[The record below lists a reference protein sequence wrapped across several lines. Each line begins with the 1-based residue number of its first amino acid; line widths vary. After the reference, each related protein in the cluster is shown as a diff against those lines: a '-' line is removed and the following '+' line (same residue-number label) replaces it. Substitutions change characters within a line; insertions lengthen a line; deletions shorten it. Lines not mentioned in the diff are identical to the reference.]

1 MKAVY
6 EAGRCPVDC
15 QLKVG
20 AAHRSSGSMRSR
32 TGHPQSRCLS
42 PSGAFQAIARKKRRG
57 VIEKRRRDR
66 INNCLSELHHLL
78 QPTAF
83 LQQQQQ
89 ASGAGVT
96 MQERGKLEKAE
107 ILQMTVD
114 HLKELHSCGAAA
126 GGYLHDASLALDFY
140 RSMGFRECLGEVARY
155 LSVTSPASGGDPA
168 CEHPLRSRLIAH
180 LHGLASRLPCAGPSV
195 PPCMSG
201 TPSSSASSFSS
212 SRAHSSSTPSSSS
225 SSSVAPPLHCWGL
238 MLLPQGLPWVSPVAP
253 TELHPHAAP
262 HGHVPTPQQQQ
273 QLLLL
278 PGEAALKHFAS

>member
-1 MKAVY
+1 
-6 EAGRCPVDC
+6 
-15 QLKVG
+15 
-20 AAHRSSGSMRSR
+20 MRSR
-32 TGHPQSRCLS
+32 AGHPQSRCLS
-42 PSGAFQAIARKKRRG
+42 PSAAFQAIARKQRRG

-96 MQERGKLEKAE
+96 TQERGKLEKAE

-126 GGYLHDASLALDFY
+126 GGYLHDTSLALDFY

-155 LSVTSPASGGDPA
+155 LSMTSPASGGDPA

-180 LHGLASRLPCAGPSV
+180 LHGLASRLPCAGPAG
-195 PPCMSG
+195 PPRMSG
-201 TPSSSASSFSS
+201 TPSSSTSSFPSS
-212 SRAHSSSTPSSSS
+212 CVHSSSSSTPSSSS
-225 SSSVAPPLHCWGL
+225 SMAPPLHCWGL
-238 MLLPQGLPWVSPVAP
+238 MLLPQGLPWVSPAAP
-253 TELHPHAAP
+253 TELHPHTAP
-262 HGHVPTPQQQQ
+262 HGPVPTLPQQQ

>member
-15 QLKVG
+15 QLKGG

-32 TGHPQSRCLS
+32 AGHPQSRCLS
-42 PSGAFQAIARKKRRG
+42 PSAAFQAIARKQRRG

-96 MQERGKLEKAE
+96 TQERGKLEKAE

-126 GGYLHDASLALDFY
+126 GGYLHDTSLALDFY

-155 LSVTSPASGGDPA
+155 LSMTSPASGGDPA

-180 LHGLASRLPCAGPSV
+180 LHGLASRLPCAGPAG
-195 PPCMSG
+195 PPRMSG
-201 TPSSSASSFSS
+201 TPSSSTSSFPSS
-212 SRAHSSSTPSSSS
+212 CVHSSSSSTPSSSS
-225 SSSVAPPLHCWGL
+225 SMAPPLHCWGL
-238 MLLPQGLPWVSPVAP
+238 MLLPQGLPWVSPAAP
-253 TELHPHAAP
+253 TELHPHTAP
-262 HGHVPTPQQQQ
+262 HGPVPTLPQQQ